1 MCWGLTYSRCIVGS
15 IRQRGRLLLLLCAVK
30 NIKPAEL
37 QQPEGVE
44 PGGKVWMEKFSVLF
58 FWQGGAVGEVW
69 LISRKS
75 KELPSLT
82 NTNKNLHSWVKYIY
96 GVCSS
101 QNPDFRQS
109 SFFFSTTE
117 LTKPTETSPHL
128 QIQAV
133 SDNPRH
139 SIDQRMIMWPY
150 DCIPQVHGKKT
161 LQDIDNRRL
170 FTVSV

>member
-1 MCWGLTYSRCIVGS
+1 MCWGLTYSRCIVGL

-109 SFFFSTTE
+109 SFFFLLLNWQNQQKLL
-117 LTKPTETSPHL
+117 LTSRSRLCQIILVIASIREWSCDHMIVSP
-128 QIQAV
+128 
-133 SDNPRH
+133 RF
-139 SIDQRMIMWPY
+139 M
-150 DCIPQVHGKKT
+150 GKKPCR
-161 LQDIDNRRL
+161 I
-170 FTVSV
+170 